1 VKRTNLEEN
10 IIFLN
15 FYCTD
20 KCALFRRA
28 IDFGAEIFVRSGSP
42 ILYTGGTV
50 HRAIEILI
58 HEDYNDLNN
67 DYDIAL
73 VKITPPFTYNDH
85 TKPVGLPSDDA
96 EEISNKQGLVCGWGY
111 YKVMA
116 KYQNEM

>member
-1 VKRTNLEEN
+1 
-10 IIFLN
+10 
-15 FYCTD
+15 
-20 KCALFRRA
+20 LFRRA
-28 IDFGAEIFVRSGSP
+28 IDFGTEIFVRSGSP

-85 TKPVGLPSDDA
+85 TKPVGLPSD

-116 KYQNEM
+116 KYQR